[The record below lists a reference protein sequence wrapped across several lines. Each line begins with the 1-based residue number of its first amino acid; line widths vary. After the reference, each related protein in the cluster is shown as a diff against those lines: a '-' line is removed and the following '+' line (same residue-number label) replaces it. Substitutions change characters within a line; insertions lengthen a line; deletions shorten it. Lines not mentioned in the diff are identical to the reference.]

1 MNPWTG
7 TWARRLLE
15 RMLAER
21 VLTVL
26 LSLRRAAGVGAV
38 RRRVLLASPLLVS
51 LLASLLR
58 RAVPRPARP
67 ARGHPRLRP
76 AVAGAAVALTREP
89 RCAVTV
95 GRAASWS
102 PGERGAARRERG
114 AREPRS
120 GPPAGTRSAAALATV
135 LPRPGAAAVWP
146 GAGVGIRLPAPPP

>member
-7 TWARRLLE
+7 TWARRLPE
-15 RMLAER
+15 RVLAER
-21 VLTVL
+21 VLAVL

-38 RRRVLLASPLLVS
+38 RRVLLVS
-51 LLASLLR
+51 LLLAALLR
-58 RAVPRPARP
+58 RAVPRPAGS

-89 RCAVTV
+89 WCAVTV
-95 GRAASWS
+95 RRAASWS
-102 PGERGAARRERG
+102 RGERDAARGERG

-120 GPPAGTRSAAALATV
+120 GPPAGTGSAAALATV
-135 LPRPGAAAVWP
+135 LSRPGAAAVWP

>member
-51 LLASLLR
+51 LLR

-89 RCAVTV
+89 RFAVTV

-102 PGERGAARRERG
+102 PGERGATRRERG

-120 GPPAGTRSAAALATV
+120 GPPAGTGSAAALATV

>member
-21 VLTVL
+21 VLTIL
-26 LSLRRAAGVGAV
+26 LSLGRAAGVGAV
-38 RRRVLLASPLLVS
+38 RGRVLLASPLLV
-51 LLASLLR
+51 SLLR

-76 AVAGAAVALTREP
+76 AVAGAAVALTRKP
-89 RCAVTV
+89 RGAVTV

-102 PGERGAARRERG
+102 PGERGARRERG

-120 GPPAGTRSAAALATV
+120 GHPAGTGSAAALATV

-146 GAGVGIRLPAPPP
+146 GAGVGIRLPAPSP